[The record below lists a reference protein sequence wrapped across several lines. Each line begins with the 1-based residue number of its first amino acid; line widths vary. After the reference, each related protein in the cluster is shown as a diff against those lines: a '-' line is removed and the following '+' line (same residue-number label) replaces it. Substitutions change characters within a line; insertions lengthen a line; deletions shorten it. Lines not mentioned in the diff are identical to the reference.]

1 MMMVNFMWQL
11 APGEGAIIVGDAVV
25 EINTSLDKVAGSVL
39 AVCGEG
45 VAPAQAEIRARRA
58 EVSASLVA

>member
-25 EINTSLDKVAGSVL
+25 EIDTSLDEASGRVL
-39 AVCGEG
+39 AIGGEG
-45 VAPAQAEIRARRA
+45 VAPAQAEIGA
-58 EVSASLVA
+58 

>member
-1 MMMVNFMWQL
+1 MDDDDEEDKSLSCGNL
-11 APGEGAIIVGDAVV
+11 APRKGAIIVGDAVV

-45 VAPAQAEIRARRA
+45 VAPAQAEIGA
-58 EVSASLVA
+58 

>member
-1 MMMVNFMWQL
+1 MMMMMVNFMWQL

-45 VAPAQAEIRARRA
+45 VAPAQAEIGA
-58 EVSASLVA
+58 